1 MLYSEGEFTSAI
13 PYSCQNLS
21 VQYLFIATFI
31 GGVLLGVRL
40 MFYGAERR
48 RRPSPESLPLRRW
61 EPATIS
67 FLIVFGVTGYVLFH
81 ISQMSTI
88 MEVVMG
94 IVIGAICAVIITR
107 LAIAAARFQPE
118 HDPDDARFLLQGRVG
133 VVTSPIPAGGEGMI
147 SYQDVNGAPSMR
159 AREIGGEPLAAGV
172 EICIDHLDD
181 GVAYVEP
188 WTRVEERL

>member
-1 MLYSEGEFTSAI
+1 M
-13 PYSCQNLS
+13 PY
-21 VQYLFIATFI
+21 VFIATFI

-48 RRPSPESLPLRRW
+48 QRPSPESLPLRRW

-67 FLIVFGVTGYVLFH
+67 FLLVFGVVGYLLTH
-81 ISQMSTI
+81 IGRQSMSGR
-88 MEVVMG
+88 VVMG
-94 IVIGAICAVIITR
+94 TIIGAICAVIITR

-118 HDPDDARFLLQGRVG
+118 HDPEDARFLLQGRVG
-133 VVTSPIPAGGEGMI
+133 VVTAPIPAGGEGMI
-147 SYQDVNGAPSMR
+147 SYHDANGIPNMR

-181 GVAYVEP
+181 GVAYVEL
-188 WTRVEERL
+188 WARVEERL

>member
-1 MLYSEGEFTSAI
+1 M
-13 PYSCQNLS
+13 
-21 VQYLFIATFI
+21 QYVFIATFI
-31 GGVLLGVRL
+31 GGLLLGVRL

-67 FLIVFGVTGYVLFH
+67 FLVVFGVTGYLLLH
-81 ISQMSTI
+81 TSGLSTG
-88 MEVVMG
+88 MTVGMGTVV
-94 IVIGAICAVIITR
+94 GAICAVIITR

-133 VVTSPIPAGGEGMI
+133 VVTAPIPAGGEGMI
-147 SYQDVNGAPSMR
+147 SYQDVNGAPNMR

-188 WTRVEERL
+188 WARVEERL